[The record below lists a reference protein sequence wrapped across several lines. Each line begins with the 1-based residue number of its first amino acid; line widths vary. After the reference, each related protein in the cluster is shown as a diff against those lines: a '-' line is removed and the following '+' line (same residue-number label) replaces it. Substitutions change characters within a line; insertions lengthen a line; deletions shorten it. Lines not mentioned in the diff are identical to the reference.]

1 MTKTNSRSNRKSI
14 INSIT
19 KTTGR
24 ALPVVDKGLTTVGN
38 TAKNVAEISIPVV
51 EKGVSTIYG
60 TMATGF
66 DLGVKGAKS
75 VAKGVTKKRRSK
87 RRSSKGG
94 RRTRHRRRY

>member
-1 MTKTNSRSNRKSI
+1 MAKTNSRRNRKSI

-19 KTTGR
+19 KTTGK

-66 DLGVKGAKS
+66 DLGVKGAKT
-75 VAKGVTKKRRSK
+75 VAKGVSK
-87 RRSSKGG
+87 RRRSRKSSRKS
-94 RRTRHRRRY
+94 RRNRKH